1 MTGISSNLGLLLIGV
16 YWVGM
21 TGLVI
26 NNFTRTNDGQQ
37 TTYNGRTS
45 EQRLEV
51 RTLENGA
58 QRTVSIS
65 PTKEVRI

>member
-1 MTGISSNLGLLLIGV
+1 MTFLSPKLGLLLIGV

-26 NNFTRTNDGQQ
+26 NNFTQTNDGQQ
-37 TTYNGRTS
+37 TANNGRTS

-51 RTLENGA
+51 RTLADGA
-58 QRTVSIS
+58 QRAGTLYPS
-65 PTKEVRI
+65 

>member
-1 MTGISSNLGLLLIGV
+1 MTGIPSKLGLLLLGV

-37 TTYNGRTS
+37 TANNGRTS
-45 EQRLEV
+45 EQRLEI
-51 RTLENGA
+51 RTMADG
-58 QRTVSIS
+58 S
-65 PTKEVRI
+65 